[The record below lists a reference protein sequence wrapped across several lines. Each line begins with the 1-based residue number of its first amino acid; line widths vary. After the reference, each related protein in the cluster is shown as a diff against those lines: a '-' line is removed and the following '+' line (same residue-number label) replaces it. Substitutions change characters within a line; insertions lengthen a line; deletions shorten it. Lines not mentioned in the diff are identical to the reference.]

1 MGGRLPELL
10 RRSGRAQRRP
20 ARAPAHPRHL
30 VRVRLARA
38 DREDPALQEK
48 RGWDF
53 PWYSSYGSDFNYDF
67 KVTVDETVA
76 PAEYNYKTKA
86 EHEAAGTGYY
96 FDAEQPIEQP
106 GLSCFLRVGDE
117 VFHTYST
124 FGRGAESLGG
134 SYYWLDLT
142 ALGRQEDWE
151 EPKRPRRQ
159 RAGGDPRLR
168 ELRIMAPRSIWNGTI
183 TFGLVN
189 VPIKLYTA
197 TESKTV
203 SFSQVHVSDGA
214 KIEHRRFC
222 PKEDKQVDYKDTVK
236 GYEVSEGS
244 YVVLEKD
251 EVKAAAGDRGKVVH
265 LEEFVDAADIDPV
278 FYEKTYYAGSR
289 DAEDAYRLLHEA
301 LRKSGRAG
309 IGRFT
314 FHDREYLVA
323 VRALDDVIALHTLR
337 FHDEVVGPDD
347 LELDLGR
354 AKPRPKEVEMAGAA
368 RRLARAGLR
377 PGGTGRTATARRSSS

>member
-1 MGGRLPELL
+1 
-10 RRSGRAQRRP
+10 
-20 ARAPAHPRHL
+20 
-30 VRVRLARA
+30 
-38 DREDPALQEK
+38 
-48 RGWDF
+48 
-53 PWYSSYGSDFNYDF
+53 
-67 KVTVDETVA
+67 
-76 PAEYNYKTKA
+76 
-86 EHEAAGTGYY
+86 
-96 FDAEQPIEQP
+96 
-106 GLSCFLRVGDE
+106 
-117 VFHTYST
+117 
-124 FGRGAESLGG
+124 
-134 SYYWLDLT
+134 
-142 ALGRQEDWE
+142 
-151 EPKRPRRQ
+151 
-159 RAGGDPRLR
+159 
-168 ELRIMAPRSIWNGTI
+168 MAPRSIWNGTI

-251 EVKAAAGDRGKVVH
+251 EVKAAAGNRGKVVH

-289 DAEDAYRLLHEA
+289 EAEDAYRLLHEA
-301 LRKSGRAG
+301 LRTSGRAG

-337 FHDEVVGPDD
+337 FHDEVVAPDD

-354 AKPRPKEVEMAGAA
+354 AKPRPREVEMATQLVDSLERDFDPEAWEDSYREAVLDLIKRKARGEEIDLVAEEEPEQGDDLAA
-368 RRLARAGLR
+368 ALEASL
-377 PGGTGRTATARRSSS
+377 GGR